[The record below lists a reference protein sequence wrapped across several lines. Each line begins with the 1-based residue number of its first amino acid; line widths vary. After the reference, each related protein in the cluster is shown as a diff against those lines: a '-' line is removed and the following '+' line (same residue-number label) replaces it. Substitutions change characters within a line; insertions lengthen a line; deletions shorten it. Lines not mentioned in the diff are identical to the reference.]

1 MSTLFKPTKYNG
13 CTKNQLWMSIISD
26 SHDIHC
32 GCEVPFSHLL
42 DSIFPEG
49 HSDRHKTI
57 AEIIQRDTQ
66 ACHSGGT
73 EETSP
78 GFTTIKEED
87 IKRDGEENQEE
98 DLIEDAALQELIA
111 AGEDAIGR

>member
-26 SHDIHC
+26 SHDIYC
-32 GCEVPFSHLL
+32 GCEVPFSRLL

-49 HSDRHKTI
+49 HQDRNKTI
-57 AEIIQRDTQ
+57 AEIIARDTTQ
-66 ACHSGGT
+66 CHSGGT
-73 EETSP
+73 EEESP

-87 IKRDGEENQEE
+87 IKRHGEENPEE

-111 AGEDAIGR
+111 AAEDAAG